1 MKIQDIIKVAEQ
13 KGWKTFI
20 EEDDKGMVN
29 IEFYQFSPYGQDF
42 GFSVSG
48 HKNKPETLI
57 EAMDSYYKSFDVDY
71 EAYLWIGEDGHGKR
85 GVPYHIKDIVKD
97 MEAVEEMIYQL
108 LVTLEHERTIR

>member
-20 EEDDKGMVN
+20 KEDDKGMVN

-48 HKNKPETLI
+48 HKNKPEMLI

-85 GVPYHIKDIVKD
+85 GAPYHIKDIVKD